1 MTGLLHV
8 RYAALSMLHS
18 KVAAA
23 PVKPKVALVAI
34 VGRIGASVILGSGG
48 PDASPNAPR
57 PCAAAT
63 HAVPKQAAIDHGR
76 SKR

>member
-1 MTGLLHV
+1 MTGLAHG
-8 RYAALSMLHS
+8 RYPAPSMLHS

-23 PVKPKVALVAI
+23 PLKPKVALVAI

-63 HAVPKQAAIDHGR
+63 HAVPKQAAITTACSVR
-76 SKR
+76 